1 MLIPINSLKRSSPRL
16 AARAAKHLPTEA
28 LMALRFQMLYHW
40 LVGVAV
46 AVSVCL
52 ACQAN
57 AADQSSLAIAL
68 ARVPQEQRSAMKWLI
83 EHMPQQDATVVEAEF
98 LLEHCDLA
106 YTAWQ
111 RAPWHKSVPE
121 EIFLDALLPYAC
133 VSETREAWR
142 TPLHKAAAPIVAN
155 ATSPAEAAVRLN
167 RKLFQALGVK
177 YSTKRRRADQ
187 SPSESIASGLASCT
201 GLSILLVDAC
211 RSVGVPARFV
221 GTHLWTNRSGNHS
234 WVEIW
239 DGKGW
244 RFTGAAEQST
254 DHLDTAWFV
263 GQARTALAG
272 DQQHGIFAV
281 TWQDS
286 PFLFPM
292 SFTGTPSPSRGVDVT
307 ERYVATPPQHAK
319 AAEAVSSLDP
329 GPSNRAVTA
338 LEQHLDKQ
346 GLDGVAAA
354 AFARVP
360 LVKDDA
366 AEAARLLIKAHAAIL
381 NKERAAAIEQRW
393 VEAGGVKMPF
403 WYAAYGQ
410 KPRGE
415 KSLFIS
421 MHGGGGAPKQVNDQ
435 QWENQQRLYRPQEG
449 IYLVPRGPSDT
460 WNLWHRD
467 PIDPL
472 FDRLIADM
480 VAIEGVDPDRIYLM
494 GYSAGGDGV
503 YQLAPRMADRFA
515 AAAMMAGHPNE
526 TKPDGLRN
534 LPFTIHV
541 GANDAAYRRN
551 TIAADWQEK
560 LSGLAAADPGGYPH
574 LVQIHQGKG
583 HWMDREDATAVPW
596 MANHT
601 RSLRPKKIVW
611 LQDDVLQNRFYWL
624 AVSEPVS
631 RAKTVVSRNGQQ
643 IAVDEWTPQ
652 GTLKLRLDDS
662 MIDLDKEIVVVTA
675 DGDGKREIFRGFA
688 PRTIELL
695 TMTLTERND
704 PKGVFSAEICLMPTV
719 D

>member
-1 MLIPINSLKRSSPRL
+1 MSIPMNTLARSLPKP
-16 AARAAKHLPTEA
+16 AACAAKDPPAGVPLALPS
-28 LMALRFQMLYHW
+28 QMPRHW
-40 LVGVAV
+40 IAAAAV

-52 ACQAN
+52 ACLAG
-57 AADQSSLAIAL
+57 AADPPGITLAL
-68 ARVPQEQRSAMKWLI
+68 ARVPQEQRVAMAWLI

-111 RAPWHKSVPE
+111 QAPWRQSVPE

-142 TPLHKAAAPIVAN
+142 TPLHKAAAPIVAG
-155 ATSPAEAAVRLN
+155 ATSPIEAAVRLN
-167 RKLFQALGVK
+167 RELFQAIGVK

-211 RSVGVPARFV
+211 RTVGVPARFV
-221 GTHLWTNRSGNHS
+221 GTPLWKNRSGNHS

-254 DHLDTAWFV
+254 DQLDTAWFV

-272 DQQHGIFAV
+272 DRQHGIFAV

-307 ERYVATPPQHAK
+307 ERYVAATPPQAK

-338 LEQHLDKQ
+338 LEQHLDNR

-366 AEAARLLIKAHAAIL
+366 TEAARLLAKAHAAGI
-381 NKERAAAIEQRW
+381 NKERPAAIEQRW

-403 WYAAYGQ
+403 WYASYGE

-467 PIDPL
+467 HIDPL

-480 VAIEGVDPDRIYLM
+480 VAIEGVDPDRVYLM

-534 LPFTIHV
+534 LPFAIHV

-551 TIAADWQEK
+551 AIAAEWQEK
-560 LSGLAAADPGGYPH
+560 LSALAAADPGGYPH

-583 HWMDREDATAVPW
+583 HWMDRADATAVPW
-596 MANHT
+596 MADQKRN
-601 RSLRPKKIVW
+601 LRPTKIVW
-611 LQDDVLQNRFYWL
+611 LQDDVVQTRFYWL

-631 RAKTVVSRNGQQ
+631 RAKTVVSRDGQQ
-643 IAVDEWTPQ
+643 IAVEEWTPQ
-652 GTLKLRLDDS
+652 GTLRLRLDDS
-662 MIDLDKEIVVVTA
+662 MIDLDKEIVVVA
-675 DGDGKREIFRGFA
+675 GDGDKERELFRGLV

-695 TMTLTERND
+695 ATTLAERND
-704 PKGVFSAEICLMPTV
+704 PKGLFPAEVCLTPTA